1 MVIVPVRL
9 VFKYS
14 ATLSY
19 IFDPTVGDPG
29 CLGSI
34 NTGVSLL
41 QGSPLFND
49 VTYTAKSVNVGTSQ
63 YIDLFQRANFWN
75 DVSASGGANYHTLL
89 GAATLPVQTVT
100 LTAANSGTPAGTV
113 MSASVRCGGNTGN
126 VNQAGKLGV
135 MNIGF
140 WDPAARSLITK
151 LGLNPNTFVF
161 FLFYNTVMSNAPT
174 NPKLCCILGYHS
186 AKGAQTYGVGDF
198 QGDPNPLFNVQ
209 DTSPLSH
216 EIGEWVNDPLGT
228 NATPAWGHI
237 GQVAGCQGNYEVGD
251 PLSGKTLLSVK
262 MANGFTYHVQ
272 DLAFF
277 NWFYRISP
285 STAVNGWYSLA
296 GNLITDAGVVC
307 VP

>member
-1 MVIVPVRL
+1 MVVVPVRL

-14 ATLSY
+14 ATVSY

-100 LTAANSGTPAGTV
+100 LTAANTGTPNGTV
-113 MSASVRCGGNTGN
+113 MSKSVHCGGNTGN
-126 VNQAGKLGV
+126 INQAGKFGV
-135 MNIGF
+135 MNMSF
-140 WDPAARSLITK
+140 WDATARSLITK
-151 LGLNPNTFVF
+151 LGVNPNTFVF
-161 FLFYNTVMSNAPT
+161 FLFYNTGLSPT
-174 NPKLCCILGYHS
+174 PLTTCCALGYHF

-198 QGDPNPLFNVQ
+198 QGDPNWFKAVA
-209 DTSPLSH
+209 DTSALSH
-216 EIGEWVNDPLGT
+216 EIGEWMNDPLGT
-228 NATPAWGHI
+228 NATPLWGHI
-237 GQVAGCQGNYEVGD
+237 GQVAGCQNNYEVGD
-251 PLSGKTLLSVK
+251 PLSGAPLLSVK

-296 GNLITDAGVVC
+296 GNFTTDAGAVC
-307 VP
+307 K